1 MAKER
6 PLGIKE
12 EKALDKRFS
21 RIIESGTRLTFVVM
35 LLFCA
40 ISFFRIG
47 WTVGT
52 AELLVV
58 GLVYF
63 FYRSRAHRRS
73 AEIRKYVETVAF
85 SVDDASK
92 HSLVHFPLP
101 MAILRIDSGEI
112 IWGNELFTSISG
124 RHESVFETHINDV
137 LHGFDT
143 RWIME
148 GKTLCPY
155 DVEMGGRKYQIYGNL
170 VRSQNPGSALLA
182 TLFWVDITDFSQL
195 RDRFERTRPVVG
207 LILIDSYEE
216 LMKSASEAEKSS
228 LTAEIDRRLNAW
240 ANASG
245 GIVRKLERDRYLF
258 IFDQKS
264 LLDFTAEKF
273 SILEDIHQV
282 QNSDG
287 LAATLSIGIG
297 KGDCTWQKLYQ
308 YAELGIDM
316 ALSRGGDQVVVKSKT
331 AFEFYG
337 GRSKELEKRTKVKS
351 RVMSNALMQL
361 IRDSSQVFLM
371 GHKYSDLDSVGACAG
386 LAAAVRKA
394 GRPFYIIVN
403 DQATAAGELIRRLQ
417 AQPLY
422 AEAFISEEK
431 AIELA
436 DASSLCIVSD
446 TSRPDLVEAPSLLET
461 VPRVAVVDHHRRA
474 AEYIE
479 NAAINLHETY
489 ASSASEL
496 ITELLQYAINPSDL
510 LKVESDALLAGIF
523 LDTKGFT
530 VKTGVRTFEAAA
542 YLRQAGADT
551 VEVRKMYSGGL
562 ESNIKKYQIISHA
575 SEPYPGI
582 SVSVMEENLPRATA
596 SQAADEMM
604 NAAGIRASFVVY
616 GERGGAVVSAR
627 SYGKV
632 NVQVIMEHMGGGGS
646 LNAAGGQYPDKSPAE
661 TAALLRQ
668 AIEAYLRDAP
678 VQE

>member
-1 MAKER
+1 M
-6 PLGIKE
+6 
-12 EKALDKRFS
+12 DKRFS
-21 RIIESGTRLTFVVM
+21 RMMESGSRLAFAAL

-40 ISFFRIG
+40 VSFFMIG
-47 WTVGT
+47 WQVGT
-52 AELLVV
+52 AELLMV
-58 GLVYF
+58 GMVYY
-63 FYRSRAHRRS
+63 FYRRRSRRRS
-73 AEIRKYVETVAF
+73 AEIRKYVNTVAF

-101 MAILRIDSGEI
+101 MVILRIDSGEI
-112 IWGNELFTSISG
+112 IWSNDQFSSISG
-124 RHESVFETHINDV
+124 LHESVFESHITDV

-143 RWIME
+143 RWVME

-155 DVEMGGRKYQIYGNL
+155 DVEMGDRKYQIYGNL
-170 VRSQNPGSALLA
+170 VRSGSNHGTTLLA
-182 TLFWVDITDFSQL
+182 TLFWVDITDYSLL
-195 RDRFERTRPVVG
+195 RDRYERTRPVVS

-240 ANASG
+240 AKSSG

-258 IFDQKS
+258 LFDQKS
-264 LLDFTAEKF
+264 LLEFSAGKF

-297 KGDCTWQKLYQ
+297 KGDCTLQELYQ

-386 LAAAVRKA
+386 LVAAVRKA

-417 AQPLY
+417 AQPQY
-422 AEAFISEEK
+422 AEAFISESR

-436 DASSLCIVSD
+436 DGSSLCIVCD

-479 NAAINLHETY
+479 SAAISLHETY

-496 ITELLQYAINPSDL
+496 ITELLQYAINTSDL
-510 LKVESDALLAGIF
+510 LKVEADALLSGIF

-562 ESNIKKYQIISHA
+562 ESNIKKYQIISCA

-582 SVSVMEENLPRATA
+582 SLSVVEENLPRATA

-604 NAAGIRASFVVY
+604 NASGIRAAFVVY

-632 NVQVIMEHMGGGGS
+632 NVQVIMEKIGGGGS
-646 LNAAGGQYPDKSPAE
+646 INAAGGQYPDKQPAQV
-661 TAALLRQ
+661 AAMLSN
-668 AIEAYLRDAP
+668 AIEDYLRDAP
-678 VQE
+678 AEK